1 MITPVSNMLN
11 LPVPF
16 TRANYCQDKS
26 QTSFS
31 RVINRQHAPSALTV
45 I

>member
-16 TRANYCQDKS
+16 TRANYCQDKKS
-26 QTSFS
+26 DIIQPG
-31 RVINRQHAPSALTV
+31 H
-45 I
+45 